1 MALNRNISKFA
12 LIALLLGCVRAPA
25 SETLDQ
31 LIGEA
36 QANNPELNYYRA
48 EIKAARGERR
58 TAGEWANP
66 EVTTDAGAKIV
77 NDSNG
82 NSLGQGASWSRT
94 RFTSKSDSESANIRG

>member
-1 MALNRNISKFA
+1 MNLLQKISTLVA
-12 LIALLLGCVRAPA
+12 VALLIGCTDARA
-25 SETLDQ
+25 ETLDE
-31 LIGEA
+31 LIAEA

-82 NSLGQGASWSRT
+82 NSLGQGASW
-94 RFTSKSDSESANIRG
+94 